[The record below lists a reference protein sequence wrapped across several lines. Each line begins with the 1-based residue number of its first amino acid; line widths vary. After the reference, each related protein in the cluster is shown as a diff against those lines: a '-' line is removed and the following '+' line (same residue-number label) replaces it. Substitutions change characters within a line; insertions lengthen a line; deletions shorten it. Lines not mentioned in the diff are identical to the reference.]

1 MRYGLQGS
9 KAVALAAAV
18 VLALGANSAVGAG
31 KFEGVT
37 LKVGTFGGSWKDR
50 LCSVFCPKFEAEGGK
65 VEWVTGNPTILLSK
79 MVAARGQEPPMDVI
93 EIVDSTPETIKGG
106 FVQSYDPANVPNL
119 KNLDPAFYDDLKV
132 ANWIT
137 EEGFLFDIDK
147 FEELGLPRPTRYK
160 DLLHPKLQGRVA
172 FPDIN
177 VNAAIGGIV
186 GFAAEGGGD
195 ENDID
200 PGLDLIK
207 KLNVHSFWSSGT
219 QVTQMHKAGD
229 VYATVAH
236 AGWAVRLNDG
246 GVKVGMVH
254 PPVKDRRGLAGIGYA
269 GVTAG
274 TKNKEAAE
282 FYINIL
288 ISDEMQELLHVK
300 NGIVPPNRNVQE
312 KYSDPAKL
320 KRDASGTPFLLMKPS
335 EISNLY
341 QIDWSDFSMKQWT
354 RKWNRTVAK

>member
-1 MRYGLQGS
+1 MKQGLKHVTAG
-9 KAVALAAAV
+9 ALAAAV
-18 VLALGANSAVGAG
+18 VLALGAGSATAAG

-37 LKVGTFGGSWKDR
+37 LTVGTFGGSWKDR

-65 VEWVTGNPTILLSK
+65 VEWVLGNPKLLLSK

-93 EIVDSTPETIKGG
+93 EIVDTTPGTMQGG
-106 FVQSYDPANVPNL
+106 FVQKYDPANVPNV
-119 KNLDPAFYDDLKV
+119 KNLSPAFYNEYRV

-137 EEGFLFDIDK
+137 EEGFLFDIEK

-160 DLLHPKLQGRVA
+160 DLLHPKLSGRVA
-172 FPDIN
+172 FPDID
-177 VNAAIGGIV
+177 VNAVYGGIV
-186 GFAAEGGGD
+186 GFAAEAGGD
-195 ENDID
+195 EHNID

-207 KLNVHSFWSSGT
+207 KLNVHSFWKSGT
-219 QVTQMHKAGD
+219 TVTQLHKAGD
-229 VYATVAH
+229 VYATIAH

-254 PPVKDRRGLAGIGYA
+254 PPVKDKKGYAGIGYA

-274 TKNKEAAE
+274 SKNKEAAE
-282 FYINIL
+282 FYLNVL

-300 NGIVPPNRNVQE
+300 NGIVPPNKNIQE

-320 KRDASGTPFLLMKPS
+320 KLDATGTPFLMMKPS
-335 EISNLY
+335 EIDNLY
-341 QIDWSDFSMKQWT
+341 QLDWSAFDVKGWT